1 MMDVKP
7 TIIGLIP
14 QNTIVIAVDPGKLL
28 GISDTCKMDL
38 QLELSGTVPAT
49 AGIRLFIVNNDI
61 YRFTDGN
68 TEIRLTCQMTALSQ
82 KVKPDFRVR
91 SIKHFSKKAPD
102 LLLAVFA
109 WEVNTGEDMADSHG
123 GRFPVTIT
131 GGVMNFTK
139 FK

>member
-7 TIIGLIP
+7 TILGLIP
-14 QNTIVIAVDPGKLL
+14 QNTVVITVEPGKLL
-28 GISDTCKMDL
+28 GISDTYKMDL
-38 QLELSGTVPAT
+38 QLELTGTVPAT
-49 AGIRLFIVNNDI
+49 AGVRLFIVNNDI
-61 YRFTDGN
+61 YRFADGAN
-68 TEIRLTCQMTALSQ
+68 EIRYTYQMTAFTQ

-91 SIKHFSKKAPD
+91 NIKHFSKKAPD

-123 GRFPVTIT
+123 GRFPVTIA